1 MQGGTFGSSKMQLIP
16 ENKMFKELSPETA
29 SEIVE
34 TLNSIKNGTNS
45 AYDSIDQYLTYLS
58 NNGKPYIKDYVKANQ
73 NQVYITE
80 DVIQA
85 SKDARAAQI
94 AQNEAVKEGTLSF
107 KAGQVA
113 LKGLALAGNMLLMW
127 GVSEVISLVATAIYN
142 YIHRVD
148 NAKEALLEVMDI
160 VHTLMIQTAKNIKNG
175 TNSKRKL
182 QKHVKL

>member
-1 MQGGTFGSSKMQLIP
+1 MQGGTFGNSKMQLIP
-16 ENKMFKELSPETA
+16 ESKMFKELSSETA

-113 LKGLALAGNMLLMW
+113 LKGLALAGNMVVGILA
-127 GVSEVISLVATAIYN
+127 GFVISKAIEGLDNLVHAA
-142 YIHRVD
+142 D
-148 NAKEALLEVMDI
+148 NAISRRFCKFVQFNE
-160 VHTLMIQTAKNIKNG
+160 
-175 TNSKRKL
+175 R
-182 QKHVKL
+182 

>member
-16 ENKMFKELSPETA
+16 ESKMFKELSPETA
-29 SEIVE
+29 SDIVAN
-34 TLNSIKNGTNS
+34 LNSIKDETNAS
-45 AYDSIDQYLTYLS
+45 YKSFDQYFNILKTKGQAYVA
-58 NNGKPYIKDYVKANQ
+58 DYVKANQ

-113 LKGLALAGNMLLMW
+113 LKGLAIAGNALLTFAVTE
-127 GVSEVISLVATAIYN
+127 GISLFVMLFRSL
-142 YIHRVD
+142 HK
-148 NAKEALLEVMDI
+148 KECSTNM
-160 VHTLMIQTAKNIKNG
+160 HTTFFLREMI
-175 TNSKRKL
+175 
-182 QKHVKL
+182 